1 MKRVYSYNPKA
12 HVGPAVSKNGNKQAT
27 SSRHDPDML
36 FRRFTALLYHFKTL
50 QKWKHRIN
58 SETELHTFPNK
69 TEPFWLLKTLT
80 KTVKIK
86 SSQLDS
92 KVTKMQTR
100 T

>member
-50 QKWKHRIN
+50 QN
-58 SETELHTFPNK
+58 TTEVK
-69 TEPFWLLKTLT
+69 TPHQFWNWASYISQQNWALLTAQNT
-80 KTVKIK
+80 Y
-86 SSQLDS
+86 
-92 KVTKMQTR
+92 
-100 T
+100 